1 MRIIDFHR
9 LLCYNAIWDFLARS
23 GNTPPSGRQNPTRIF
38 PIAFGDNFVDILGA
52 IPKRKQYRAFS
63 IHNRWKA
70 RMGIKWITK
79 TAPQIPQTF
88 GEEIAK
94 RFSPLGRASGAR
106 SGFWRFD
113 FPKPAR
119 AAVYPRNFP
128 LPSRCFPPPKMPKTQ
143 GAARVLALIHIIHR
157 PYCYY
162 GYIIFSNIMRK
173 G

>member
-1 MRIIDFHR
+1 LGFCILRGE
-9 LLCYNAIWDFLARS
+9 N
-23 GNTPPSGRQNPTRIF
+23 PPFGRQNPTRIF

-79 TAPQIPQTF
+79 TAPQNPQTF

-94 RFSPLGRASGAR
+94 RFSPLGRASGVR

-113 FPKPAR
+113 FPKHAR
-119 AAVYPRNFP
+119 AAGYPR
-128 LPSRCFPPPKMPKTQ
+128 
-143 GAARVLALIHIIHR
+143 
-157 PYCYY
+157 
-162 GYIIFSNIMRK
+162 
-173 G
+173 